1 MEGSRGG
8 MARCALAQGGPKRGC
23 AESTVAPMAADLDD
37 GQEIVGLPGEGW
49 SAVSRRRE
57 RFRDEQEDKRKNF
70 GREAIDAAA

>member
-1 MEGSRGG
+1 
-8 MARCALAQGGPKRGC
+8 
-23 AESTVAPMAADLDD
+23 MAADLDD

-57 RFRDEQEDKRKNF
+57 RFRYEQEDKRKNF